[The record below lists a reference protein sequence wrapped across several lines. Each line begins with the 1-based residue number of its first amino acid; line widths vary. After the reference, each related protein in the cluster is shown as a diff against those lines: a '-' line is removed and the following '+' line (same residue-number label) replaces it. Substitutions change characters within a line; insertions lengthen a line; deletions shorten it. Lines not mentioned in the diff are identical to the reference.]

1 MQVGL
6 FVEPSSQLS
15 EKDQS
20 LISAAMLKALVLQMS
35 QGCHTIAVFF
45 FLVEFRV
52 RHASL
57 VLWVAG
63 PPNSSFS
70 ARRRSPQARVSN
82 KRVKC
87 GRQSVPHIAMSCV
100 LSLGWF
106 EALEVTFSKWSA
118 WPDQW

>member
-1 MQVGL
+1 M

-35 QGCHTIAVFF
+35 QGCHTISVFF
-45 FLVEFRV
+45 FEFV
-52 RHASL
+52 GRHASL

-87 GRQSVPHIAMSCV
+87 GRQSVPHVAMSCDV
-100 LSLGWF
+100 LRSLTW
-106 EALEVTFSKWSA
+106 LV
-118 WPDQW
+118 

>member
-1 MQVGL
+1 MVGL
-6 FVEPSSQLS
+6 FVEPPSQLS

-35 QGCHTIAVFF
+35 QGCHTIAVF

-87 GRQSVPHIAMSCV
+87 GRQSVPHVALSCV
-100 LSLGWF
+100 VSLG
-106 EALEVTFSKWSA
+106 
-118 WPDQW
+118 